1 MKKLMMSFAAAVA
14 ATNLW
19 AIQGTL
25 MTETETLTGDIK
37 WHGRDK
43 QYVIEKGKVTK
54 EFPLADVTGLDIPK
68 PAGYDKAVQA
78 VENGQVSVWPNGA
91 SLTDFAGG
99 SRGTDPFSSF
109 IRHQEEKIVLL
120 STGGTLTSLAQADTG
135 SLFYLRFTEMV
146 EKYLYDPNSPLRN
159 EDLFLPFVEE
169 LAECP
174 FTDTLMRTGYRY
186 MAAMCALNP
195 AGSPA
200 PDFRFKDIS
209 GRIHSLYGTKGE
221 YTMLFFSNPGCD
233 ACKVMIE
240 DIDSCPS
247 VSKAIADG
255 RVALVNIYIDQ
266 EIDKW
271 REYEPTY
278 PRSWITGYDWLYVI
292 RDEQIYDV
300 RAIPS
305 LYLLDSEKKI
315 IMKDAPTE
323 RVLHYLDGKLLENQ

>member
-1 MKKLMMSFAAAVA
+1 MGRRLAYLAVVLLVLCSCGARRTVSPEYRSFPQVQVPGMYTTREEVVDYVAAHFWDAFFAQSGVTDSAAVLGVRKA
-14 ATNLW
+14 EVEQALANYIEMQDNL
-19 AIQGTL
+19 
-25 MTETETLTGDIK
+25 
-37 WHGRDK
+37 
-43 QYVIEKGKVTK
+43 
-54 EFPLADVTGLDIPK
+54 PLATARKNMKGLFAK
-68 PAGYDKAVQA
+68 
-78 VENGQVSVWPNGA
+78 VEACQ
-91 SLTDFAGG
+91 
-99 SRGTDPFSSF
+99 
-109 IRHQEEKIVLL
+109 
-120 STGGTLTSLAQADTG
+120 QADTG

-323 RVLHYLDGKLLENQ
+323 RVLHYLDGKLLANQ